1 MLQNISKN
9 YEQREEV
16 KEKAEVDY
24 KEVASRI
31 FSGRN
36 IIIYVLTL
44 MISMVGFGFDN
55 DAVIAPFGLAL
66 VTASISLGLPIAV
79 VYVVSLIGTAIGFG
93 GGTTLTYIFT
103 SLTLLFMVLI
113 KKPIAR
119 EEENEKIR
127 LGGYLFVSIMLVQI
141 VQMIFKGFYMY
152 YLLLAVAVSVTSYIF
167 YKIFV
172 NSLDVIAKYGEK
184 TVFSIEE
191 VVGASLLFAIAT
203 ISLSN
208 INIFSFSIR
217 NIICIFIV
225 LFLGWRNG
233 IIMGGISGITIGIV
247 LGIIGTGDPTLIATY
262 AISGMIAGL
271 LNRFGKWGVIIG
283 FALGNVLIAYSAN
296 GGTSNIIMFQE
307 IVIASLGL
315 LAVPKMAKINIEEL
329 VPQVKML
336 PEAGKRLEGNEE
348 TLIKLDSISKTI
360 SEIANNY
367 KQDELYEKNE
377 TLFEEEVVKALEGM
391 ENNML
396 YDDLYENVDGILTDI
411 FDILVENGVI
421 TENGVIA
428 VFAAHNTYLMTSNNS
443 EIREGEEEDIREAL
457 RALNSAYRVC
467 KVNIVWQK
475 KLNEKEHNMS
485 EQLKNVSSAIED
497 ITEKMKSSESNDE
510 FEKEKGQII
519 NTLREKNVILKDINI
534 KKQESGR
541 FVVNAYTDICKD
553 EAGKLCPI
561 KQISRSLAKVLNDRF
576 TVQDQECGIRLNKDV
591 CTYTYLSDDRYV
603 LQTGIAKA
611 KKDGSIVSG
620 DMTSSI
626 RLGDGK
632 YLFAISDG
640 MGSGAEAM
648 KNSKIAIS
656 MLERLLSSGFEK
668 DTSINLINS
677 AILTANNDDNYAT
690 LDVSIL
696 DLYSGKVE
704 FLKNGACPTY
714 IKKNRNVSIVES
726 TSLPTGI
733 MSNISIDTYDKDLED
748 GDIIVM
754 CSDGII
760 DSNAEYAN
768 RDLWL
773 KYLLEDIQTDSPEK
787 IADIILREAI
797 DNNVG
802 KAKDDMSVIAL
813 KVLKKM

>member
-16 KEKAEVDY
+16 NRKSDVDY
-24 KEVASRI
+24 KEIISRI
-31 FSGRN
+31 FSVRN

-79 VYVVSLIGTAIGFG
+79 VYVVSLIGTAIKFG
-93 GGTTLTYIFT
+93 GETTLTYIFT
-103 SLTLLFMVLI
+103 SIVLLLMVLI
-113 KKPIAR
+113 RKPTR
-119 EEENEKIR
+119 NEEENEKLR
-127 LGGYLFVSIMLVQI
+127 LGGYLFISIMLLQL
-141 VQMIFKGFYMY
+141 VQMIFKGFYVY
-152 YLLLAVAVSVTSYIF
+152 DLFLAVAVSVTSYIF

-172 NSLDVIAKYGEK
+172 NSLDVIVRYGEK

-247 LGIIGTGDPTLIATY
+247 LGIIGTGDSTLIATY

-283 FALGNVLIAYSAN
+283 FILGNILITYSSN
-296 GGTSNIIMFQE
+296 GGISNIIMFQE

-329 VPQVKML
+329 VPQVKLL

-348 TLIKLDSISKTI
+348 TLIKLNSISKTI

-367 KQDELYEKNE
+367 KEDEQYEKNE
-377 TLFEEEVVKALEGM
+377 TSFEEEVMKSIEGM
-391 ENNML
+391 EDNML
-396 YDDLYENVDGILTDI
+396 YDDLYENTDGILSDI
-411 FDILVENGVI
+411 FNILVENGVI
-421 TENGVIA
+421 TQNGIIA
-428 VFAAHNTYLMTSNNS
+428 VFAAHNIYLMASNNQ
-443 EIREGEEEDIREAL
+443 EIKDNEEEDIREIL
-457 RALNSAYRVC
+457 RALNSAYRIC
-467 KVNIVWQK
+467 KTNMVWQK

-485 EQLKNVSSAIED
+485 EQLKNVNSAIQD
-497 ITEKMKSSESNDE
+497 ITGEIESMVTKEDFLEEKMQIIDTL
-510 FEKEKGQII
+510 KEKNI
-519 NTLREKNVILKDINI
+519 ILKDINI
-534 KKQESGR
+534 KKQDSGR

-553 EAGKLCPI
+553 ETGKLCPI
-561 KQISRSLAKVLNDRF
+561 KQISRSLAKVLNDKF
-576 TVQDQECGIRLNKDV
+576 TVQDQDCGIRLNKDI

-603 LQTGIAKA
+603 LQTGIAKV

-620 DMTSSI
+620 DMISTI

-690 LDVSIL
+690 LDISIL
-696 DLYSGKVE
+696 DLYAGKIE

-733 MSNISIDTYDKDLED
+733 MSNISIDSYDKDLSD

-760 DSNAEYAN
+760 DSNTEYAN

-773 KYLLEDIQTDSPEK
+773 KYLLEDIQTDSTQK

-797 DNNVG
+797 DNNIG
-802 KAKDDMSVIAL
+802 KAKDDMSVIVL
-813 KVLKKM
+813 KVLKK